1 MLGGEPPQHIDIGR
15 ETGLPAPDPARR
27 DVEALEEHRPEL
39 GRRADVELAAGE
51 RVDFRHQSL
60 EGRSE
65 LGREAGERGDVERDA
80 GQLHLREHL
89 GEGHLELA
97 EETIHLVRAEAL
109 VEKRAEGV
117 RGARSPAGR
126 HRGRRG
132 GLERL
137 AEQLLRER
145 ADAVVGARGV
155 ETVRGERQIEGRARE
170 SEAAAPEGHA

>member
-1 MLGGEPPQHIDIGR
+1 M
-15 ETGLPAPDPARR
+15 
-27 DVEALEEHRPEL
+27 
-39 GRRADVELAAGE
+39 
-51 RVDFRHQSL
+51 
-60 EGRSE
+60 
-65 LGREAGERGDVERDA
+65 
-80 GQLHLREHL
+80 
-89 GEGHLELA
+89 
-97 EETIHLVRAEAL
+97 RAEAL

-117 RGARSPAGR
+117 RGARSPAGC